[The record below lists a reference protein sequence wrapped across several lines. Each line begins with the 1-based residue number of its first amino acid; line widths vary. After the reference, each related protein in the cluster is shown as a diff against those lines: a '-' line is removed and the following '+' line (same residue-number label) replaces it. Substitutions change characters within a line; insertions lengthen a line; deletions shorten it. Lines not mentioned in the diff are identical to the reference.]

1 MKTRYKKSEDIRG
14 VLLDTAE
21 ALFAERGFF
30 GVSVRDIT
38 DAAGVRNASINYHF
52 ESKEKLFVAVINRR
66 IEPLAQARLERLA
79 AVTPNPEDPLTSAKL
94 IADAFAGPMLDFA
107 ANGGP
112 GWKNYCILIAHLA
125 VQKFWSENEVSIK
138 YDSNASQFIEALSQT
153 FPKADLYRIHCCFQF
168 LLSTTLYAV
177 CDNKRIDTLS
187 DSAFRSDDLARLT
200 PPMLDFIAN
209 GIVGA
214 AVNSRAT

>member
-1 MKTRYKKSEDIRG
+1 MKTRYKKSEDIRSL
-14 VLLDTAE
+14 LLDTAE
-21 ALFAERGFF
+21 ALFAERGYF

-52 ESKEKLFVAVINRR
+52 GTKENLFVAVIDRR
-66 IEPLAQARLERLA
+66 IEPLAKARLERLA
-79 AVTPNPEDPLTSAKL
+79 SVTPNAEEPLTSARS

-112 GWKNYCILIAHLA
+112 GWKNYCVLVAHLA
-125 VQKFWSENEVSIK
+125 VQKFWSANEVSAK
-138 YDSNASQFIEALSQT
+138 YDSNAAQFIEALNQT
-153 FPKADLYRIHCCFQF
+153 FPGAEPYRIHCCFQF

-187 DSAFRSDDLARLT
+187 EAEFRSDDLARLKQ
-200 PPMLDFIAN
+200 PMLDFIAN
-209 GIVGA
+209 GIVGTA
-214 AVNSRAT
+214 LAGHSI